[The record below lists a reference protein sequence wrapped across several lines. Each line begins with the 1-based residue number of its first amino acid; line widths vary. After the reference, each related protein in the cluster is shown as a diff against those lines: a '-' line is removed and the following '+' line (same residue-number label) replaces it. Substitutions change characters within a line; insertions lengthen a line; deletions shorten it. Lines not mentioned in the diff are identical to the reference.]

1 MLTKQAYSG
10 GENFDLRDILLRGRR
25 ISLSDRTNFFGEF
38 LRGLSNNKQ
47 MLHLRCISSPSDREV
62 EVYDEYLGI
71 TRRMLMFGSN
81 NYLGFANHPYI
92 KEYVKKVI
100 DEYGIGIGGPPLLNG
115 YTKIHKELEERIAAL
130 KGAEDS
136 LIFSSGYG
144 ANVGL
149 VSALVGHE
157 DYVVYDQFSHASFYD
172 GMKMCDAR
180 GIYFLHNDV
189 ENLKARLEDAKKSNP
204 RNIFV
209 GVEGV
214 YSMDGDIAPLDEI
227 LNVCKKYGAILFVDD
242 AHGTG
247 TIGKHGGGVGDYFG
261 LEGQIDLVMGTFS
274 KTFAVTGGFVAAAKP
289 LVDYLRF
296 FARSYMFSASISPVT
311 IASVLAGLDL
321 MENDPSILDSLRS
334 NIKYAAKLLNEI
346 GFNVASET
354 PIIPL
359 RVPIEMNIRDA
370 AYKFHERGIFINS
383 IEYPAV
389 PVSQQRFRISITASH
404 TKEDINKLVEVIE
417 EIWNEYETN
426 QPETSIL
433 KARQVEYRCD
443 Y

>member
-1 MLTKQAYSG
+1 MSTKQEYLG
-10 GENFDLRDILLRGRR
+10 GENFDLRDVLLRGRR
-25 ISLSDRTNFFGEF
+25 MPLTERVHFFRDFLENLS
-38 LRGLSNNKQ
+38 SNKQ

-62 EVYDEYLGI
+62 DVYDEYLGI
-71 TRRMLMFGSN
+71 TRKMLMFGSN

-92 KEYVKKVI
+92 KEYVKDTIAK
-100 DEYGIGIGGPPLLNG
+100 YGIGIGGPPLLNG
-115 YTKIHKELEERIAAL
+115 YTKIHRELEERLASL
-130 KGAEDS
+130 KSAEDS

-149 VSALVGHE
+149 VSALIGSD
-157 DYVVYDQFSHASFYD
+157 DYAVYDQYSHASFYD
-172 GMKMCDAR
+172 GLKMCGDH
-180 GIYFLHNDV
+180 GIHFLHNNI
-189 ENLKARLEDAKKSNP
+189 ESLKAKLEDARRLNP
-204 RNIFV
+204 RNIYV

-227 LNVCKKYGAILFVDD
+227 TAVCKQYDAILLVDD

-247 TIGKHGGGVGDYFG
+247 TIGQHGGGVCDYFG
-261 LEGQIDLVMGTFS
+261 LDGNIDVVMGTFS
-274 KTFAVTGGFVAAAKP
+274 KSFAVTGGFVAASKP
-289 LVDYLRF
+289 IVDYLRF
-296 FARSYMFSASISPVT
+296 FARSYMFSASISPIT

-321 MENDPSILDSLRS
+321 LENDPSILYSLRS
-334 NIKYAAKLLNEI
+334 NVRYAVNLLNNI
-346 GFNVASET
+346 GFNVSSET

-389 PVSQQRFRISITASH
+389 PASQQRFRISITANH

-417 EIWNEYETN
+417 EIWTEYECNRPDT
-426 QPETSIL
+426 ELL
-433 KARQVEYRCD
+433 KAM
-443 Y
+443 

>member
-1 MLTKQAYSG
+1 MLSKQEYLG

-25 ISLSDRTNFFGEF
+25 MPLSDRVNFFGEF
-38 LRGLSNNKQ
+38 LDDLSSHKQ

-62 EVYDEYLGI
+62 DVYDEYSGI
-71 TRRMLMFGSN
+71 TKKMLMFGSN
-81 NYLGFANHPYI
+81 NYLGFANHPYT

-100 DEYGIGIGGPPLLNG
+100 EKYGIGIGGPPLLNG
-115 YTKIHKELEERIAAL
+115 YTKIHRELEERLASL
-130 KGAEDS
+130 KGTEDS

-149 VSALVGHE
+149 VSALVGPD
-157 DYVVYDQFSHASFYD
+157 DYVIYDQYSHASFYD
-172 GMKMCDAR
+172 GLKMCNAR
-180 GIYFLHNDV
+180 GIHFLHNDV
-189 ENLKARLEDAKKSNP
+189 NNLITKLEDAKRINP
-204 RNIFV
+204 RNIYV

-214 YSMDGDIAPLDEI
+214 YSMDGDMVPLDEI
-227 LNVCKKYGAILFVDD
+227 VDVCKKYEAILLLDD

-247 TIGKHGGGVGDYFG
+247 TIGKNGGGTSDYFG
-261 LEGQIDLVMGTFS
+261 LDGQIDVTMGTFS
-274 KTFAVTGGFVAAAKP
+274 KSFAVTGGFAAASKP
-289 LVDYLRF
+289 VVDYLRF

-321 MENDPSILDSLRS
+321 LENDPSILYSLRS
-334 NIKYAAKLLNEI
+334 NIKYAAKLLNKI
-346 GFNVASET
+346 GFNVSDQT

-359 RVPIEMNIRDA
+359 RVPVEMNIRDA

-404 TKEDINKLVEVIE
+404 TKEDINKLVEVVE
-417 EIWNEYETN
+417 EIWNEFEASR
-426 QPETSIL
+426 PESSFS
-433 KARQVEYRCD
+433 KVV
-443 Y
+443 

>member
-1 MLTKQAYSG
+1 MSAQKEYLG

-25 ISLSDRTNFFGEF
+25 MPLLERVNFFEDFLSD
-38 LRGLSNNKQ
+38 LSSNKQ

-62 EVYDEYLGI
+62 DVYDEYLGI
-71 TRRMLMFGSN
+71 TRKMLMFGSN

-92 KEYVKKVI
+92 KEYVKDTIAK
-100 DEYGIGIGGPPLLNG
+100 YGIGIGGPPLLNG
-115 YTKIHKELEERIAAL
+115 YTKIHRELEERLAAL
-130 KGAEDS
+130 KGAEDA

-149 VSALVGHE
+149 VSALIGPD
-157 DYVVYDQFSHASFYD
+157 DYVVFDQYSHASFYD
-172 GMKMCDAR
+172 GLKMCGAQ
-180 GIYFLHNDV
+180 GIHFLHNNV
-189 ENLKARLEDAKKSNP
+189 HSLIAKLEDARKLNP
-204 RNIFV
+204 RNIYV

-227 LNVCKKYGAILFVDD
+227 SAVCKQYDAILLVDD

-247 TIGKHGGGVGDYFG
+247 TIGQHGGGVGDYFG
-261 LEGQIDLVMGTFS
+261 LDGNLNVVMGTFS
-274 KTFAVTGGFVAAAKP
+274 KSFAVTGGFVAASKP

-296 FARSYMFSASISPVT
+296 FARSYMFSASISPIT

-321 MENDPSILDSLRS
+321 LENDSSILNTLRS
-334 NIKYAAKLLNEI
+334 NVKYTASLLNKI

-359 RVPIEMNIRDA
+359 RVPMEMNIRDA
-370 AYKFHERGIFINS
+370 AYKFHERAIFINS

-404 TKEDINKLVEVIE
+404 KKEDIDKLVEVVE
-417 EIWNEYETN
+417 EIWTEYECN
-426 QPETSIL
+426 RPESEL
-433 KARQVEYRCD
+433 FNAM
-443 Y
+443 

>member
-1 MLTKQAYSG
+1 MSSKQEYLG

-25 ISLSDRTNFFGEF
+25 MPLLDRVNFFGEF
-38 LRGLSNNKQ
+38 LDGLSSHKQ

-62 EVYDEYLGI
+62 DVFDEYLGI
-71 TRRMLMFGSN
+71 TRKMLMFGSN

-92 KEYVKKVI
+92 KEYVRKSIEK
-100 DEYGIGIGGPPLLNG
+100 YGIGIGGPPLLNG
-115 YTKIHKELEERIAAL
+115 YTKIHRELEERLAAL

-149 VSALVGHE
+149 VSALVGPD
-157 DYVVYDQFSHASFYD
+157 DYVIYDQYSHASFYD
-172 GMKMCDAR
+172 GMKMCNAK
-180 GIYFLHNDV
+180 GIHFLHNDID
-189 ENLKARLEDAKKSNP
+189 NLITKLEDAKRINP
-204 RNIFV
+204 RNIYV

-214 YSMDGDIAPLDEI
+214 YSMDGDIVPLDEI
-227 LNVCKKYGAILFVDD
+227 VDVCKKYDAILLLDD

-247 TIGKHGGGVGDYFG
+247 TMGENGGGTSAYFG
-261 LEGQIDLVMGTFS
+261 LDGQIDVTIGTFS
-274 KTFAVTGGFVAAAKP
+274 KSFAVTGGFAAASKP
-289 LVDYLRF
+289 VVDYLRF

-321 MENDPSILDSLRS
+321 LENDPSILYSLRS
-334 NIKYAAKLLNEI
+334 NVKYAAKLLNKI
-346 GFNVASET
+346 GFNVSDQT

-359 RVPIEMNIRDA
+359 RVPVEMNIRDA

-404 TKEDINKLVEVIE
+404 TKEDINKLVEVVE
-417 EIWNEYETN
+417 EIWNEFESCS
-426 QPETSIL
+426 PESSL
-433 KARQVEYRCD
+433 SKVV
-443 Y
+443 

>member
-1 MLTKQAYSG
+1 MSAKQEYLG

-25 ISLSDRTNFFGEF
+25 MPLMDRVNFFGEF
-38 LRGLSNNKQ
+38 LDSLSSNKQ

-62 EVYDEYLGI
+62 DVYDEYLGI
-71 TRRMLMFGSN
+71 TKKMLMFGSN

-92 KEYVKKVI
+92 KEYVKDIIAK
-100 DEYGIGIGGPPLLNG
+100 YGIGIGGPPLLNG
-115 YTKIHKELEERIAAL
+115 YTKIHRELEERLASL

-149 VSALVGHE
+149 VSALVGSD
-157 DYVVYDQFSHASFYD
+157 DYVVYDQYSHASFYD
-172 GMKMCDAR
+172 GLKMCNAR

-189 ENLKARLEDAKKSNP
+189 ENLKAKLEDTRKLNP
-204 RNIFV
+204 KNIFV

-227 LNVCKKYGAILFVDD
+227 AAVCKQYDAILLVDD

-247 TIGKHGGGVGDYFG
+247 AIGHRGGGTSDYFG
-261 LEGQIDLVMGTFS
+261 LDGQIDIVMGTFS
-274 KTFAVTGGFVAAAKP
+274 KSFAVTGGFVAASKP
-289 LVDYLRF
+289 IIDYLRF

-321 MENDPSILDSLRS
+321 LENDPSILYSLRS
-334 NIKYAAKLLNEI
+334 NIKYAAWKLNKI
-346 GFNVASET
+346 AFNVSSET

-359 RVPIEMNIRDA
+359 RVPVEMNIRDA

-389 PVSQQRFRISITASH
+389 PVFQQRFRISITASH
-404 TKEDINKLVEVIE
+404 TKEDINKLVEVVE
-417 EIWNEYETN
+417 EIWTEYESDR
-426 QPETSIL
+426 PETEIL
-433 KARQVEYRCD
+433 RAM
-443 Y
+443 

>member
-1 MLTKQAYSG
+1 MSAKQEYLG

-25 ISLSDRTNFFGEF
+25 MPLMDRVNFFGEF
-38 LRGLSNNKQ
+38 LDSLSSNKQ

-62 EVYDEYLGI
+62 DVYDEYLGI
-71 TRRMLMFGSN
+71 TRKMLMFGSN

-92 KEYVKKVI
+92 KEYVKDIIAK
-100 DEYGIGIGGPPLLNG
+100 YGIGIGGPPLLNG
-115 YTKIHKELEERIAAL
+115 YTKIHRELEERLASL

-149 VSALVGHE
+149 VSALVGSD
-157 DYVVYDQFSHASFYD
+157 DYVVYDQYSHASFYD
-172 GMKMCDAR
+172 GLKMCNAR
-180 GIYFLHNDV
+180 GIHFLHNDV
-189 ENLKARLEDAKKSNP
+189 ENLKAKLEDARKLNP
-204 RNIFV
+204 KNIYV

-227 LNVCKKYGAILFVDD
+227 VAVCKQYDAILLVDD

-247 TIGKHGGGVGDYFG
+247 TIGQHGGGSGDYFG
-261 LEGQIDLVMGTFS
+261 LDGEVDVVMGTFS
-274 KTFAVTGGFVAAAKP
+274 KSFAVTGGFVAAAKP
-289 LVDYLRF
+289 IVDYLRF
-296 FARSYMFSASISPVT
+296 FARSYMFSASISPIT

-321 MENDPSILDSLRS
+321 LENDPSILNSLRS
-334 NIKYAAKLLNEI
+334 NVRYAAKLLNNI
-346 GFNVASET
+346 GFNVSSET

-359 RVPIEMNIRDA
+359 RVPMEMNIRDA

-404 TKEDINKLVEVIE
+404 TKDDINKLVEVVE
-417 EIWNEYETN
+417 EIWTEYETN
-426 QPETSIL
+426 RPESSIL
-433 KARQVEYRCD
+433 KAM
-443 Y
+443 

>member
-1 MLTKQAYSG
+1 MELKNKYSG
-10 GENFDLRDILLRGRR
+10 GENFDLRDILLSGRR
-25 ISLSDRTNFFGEF
+25 MSLSDKIHFFDEF
-38 LRGLSNNKQ
+38 LNNLTDNRQ

-71 TRRMLMFGSN
+71 TRKMLMFGSN

-100 DEYGIGIGGPPLLNG
+100 DKYGIGIGGPPLLNG
-115 YTKIHKELEERIAAL
+115 YTKIHKELEERISAL

-149 VSALVGHE
+149 VSGLIGPE
-157 DYVVYDQFSHASFYD
+157 DYVIYDQYSHASFYD
-172 GMKMCDAR
+172 GMKMCNAR
-180 GIYFLHNDV
+180 GIYFLHNDM
-189 ENLKARLEDAKKSNP
+189 ENLKAKLEDAKKINP
-204 RNIFV
+204 KNIYV
-209 GVEGV
+209 GIEGV
-214 YSMDGDIAPLDEI
+214 YSMDGDIPPLDEVVA
-227 LNVCKKYGAILFVDD
+227 LCKQFDAILLIDD

-247 TIGKHGGGVGDYFG
+247 TIGEHGGGIGDYYG
-261 LEGQIDLVMGTFS
+261 MEQELDVVMGTFS
-274 KTFAVTGGFVAAAKP
+274 KSFAVTGGFIAASKP
-289 LVDYLRF
+289 IVNYLRF

-321 MENDPSILDSLRS
+321 LESDPSILSSLKS
-334 NIKYAAKLLNEI
+334 NIKYASGLLNSI
-346 GFNVASET
+346 GFETTDKT

-359 RVPIEMNIRDA
+359 RVPLKMNIRDA
-370 AYKFHERGIFINS
+370 AYKFHQKGIFINS

-404 TKEDINKLVEVIE
+404 TKEDINKLVEVVN
-417 EIWNEYETN
+417 EIWTDVN
-426 QPETSIL
+426 
-433 KARQVEYRCD
+433 D
-443 Y
+443 D

>member
-1 MLTKQAYSG
+1 MSTKQEYLG

-25 ISLSDRTNFFGEF
+25 MPLADRVNFFGEF
-38 LRGLSNNKQ
+38 LESLSSNKQ

-62 EVYDEYLGI
+62 DVYDEYLGI
-71 TRRMLMFGSN
+71 TRKMLMFGSN

-92 KEYVKKVI
+92 KEYVKSTIEK
-100 DEYGIGIGGPPLLNG
+100 YGIGIGGPPLLNG
-115 YTKIHKELEERIAAL
+115 YTKIHKELEERLASL
-130 KGAEDS
+130 KGAEDA

-149 VSALVGHE
+149 VSALVGPD
-157 DYVVYDQFSHASFYD
+157 DYVVYDQYSHASFYD
-172 GMKMCDAR
+172 GLKMCNAR
-180 GIYFLHNDV
+180 GIHFLHNDV
-189 ENLKARLEDAKKSNP
+189 DNLKAKLEDARKINP
-204 RNIFV
+204 KNIYV

-227 LNVCKKYGAILFVDD
+227 VAVCKQYDAILLVDD

-247 TIGKHGGGVGDYFG
+247 TIGNHGGGSGDYFG
-261 LEGQIDLVMGTFS
+261 LENEIDITMGTFS
-274 KTFAVTGGFVAAAKP
+274 KSFAVTGGFVTASKP
-289 LVDYLRF
+289 IVDYLRF
-296 FARSYMFSASISPVT
+296 FARSYMFSASISPIT

-321 MENDPSILDSLRS
+321 LENDPSILNSLR
-334 NIKYAAKLLNEI
+334 NNVKYAASLLNRI

-359 RVPIEMNIRDA
+359 RVPMEMNIRDA

-404 TKEDINKLVEVIE
+404 TKEDINKLAEVVE
-417 EIWNEYETN
+417 EIWTEYESDRF
-426 QPETSIL
+426 ESKIL
-433 KARQVEYRCD
+433 KAM
-443 Y
+443 

>member
-1 MLTKQAYSG
+1 MSVKQEYLG
-10 GENFDLRDILLRGRR
+10 GENFDLRDILLKGRR
-25 ISLSDRTNFFGEF
+25 MPLSARVHFFGEF
-38 LRGLSNNKQ
+38 LESLSRNKQ

-62 EVYDEYLGI
+62 DVYDEYLGI
-71 TRRMLMFGSN
+71 TRKMLMFGSN

-92 KEYVKKVI
+92 KEYVKTAIGK
-100 DEYGIGIGGPPLLNG
+100 YGIGIGGPPLLNG
-115 YTKIHKELEERIAAL
+115 YTKIHRELEERLASL

-149 VSALVGHE
+149 VSALVGPD
-157 DYVVYDQFSHASFYD
+157 DYVVYDQYSHASFYD
-172 GMKMCDAR
+172 GMKMCGAH
-180 GIYFLHNDV
+180 GIHFLHNNIDS
-189 ENLKARLEDAKKSNP
+189 LKAKLEDARKINP
-204 RNIFV
+204 RNIYV

-227 LNVCKKYGAILFVDD
+227 TVLCKQYDAILIVDD

-247 TIGKHGGGVGDYFG
+247 TIGQHGGGVGDYSG
-261 LEGQIDLVMGTFS
+261 LDGNIDVVMGTFS
-274 KTFAVTGGFVAAAKP
+274 KSFAVTGGFVATSKP
-289 LVDYLRF
+289 IVDYLRF
-296 FARSYMFSASISPVT
+296 FARSYMFSASISPIT

-321 MENDPSILDSLRS
+321 LENDPSILNSLRS
-334 NIKYAAKLLNEI
+334 NVKYASSLLNNI

-359 RVPIEMNIRDA
+359 RVPMEMNIREA

-404 TKEDINKLVEVIE
+404 TKEDINKLVEVVE
-417 EIWNEYETN
+417 EIWSEFETSK
-426 QPETSIL
+426 PELSIL
-433 KARQVEYRCD
+433 KAM
-443 Y
+443 

>member
-1 MLTKQAYSG
+1 MNSKQEYSG

-25 ISLSDRTNFFGEF
+25 MPLLDRVNFFREFLDSLS
-38 LRGLSNNKQ
+38 SHKQ

-62 EVYDEYLGI
+62 DVYDEYLGI
-71 TRRMLMFGSN
+71 TRKMLMFGSN

-92 KEYVKKVI
+92 KEYVKKI
-100 DEYGIGIGGPPLLNG
+100 IEKYGIGIGGPPLLNG
-115 YTKIHKELEERIAAL
+115 HTKIHRELEERLASL
-130 KGAEDS
+130 KGAEDA

-149 VSALVGHE
+149 VSALVGPD
-157 DYVVYDQFSHASFYD
+157 DYVIYDQYSHASFYD
-172 GMKMCDAR
+172 GLKMCNAR
-180 GIYFLHNDV
+180 CIHFLHNDV
-189 ENLKARLEDAKKSNP
+189 ENLIAKLEDAKKINP
-204 RNIFV
+204 RNIYV

-214 YSMDGDIAPLDEI
+214 YSMDGDLAPLGEI
-227 LNVCKKYGAILFVDD
+227 VDVCKKYEAILLVDD

-247 TIGKHGGGVGDYFG
+247 TIGENGGGTSEYFG
-261 LEGQIDLVMGTFS
+261 LDGQIDVTMGTFS
-274 KTFAVTGGFVAAAKP
+274 KSFAVTGGFVAASKP
-289 LVDYLRF
+289 VVDYLRF

-321 MENDPSILDSLRS
+321 LENDPSILYSLKS
-334 NIKYAAKLLNEI
+334 NVKYAAAQLNKI
-346 GFNVASET
+346 GFNVSNNT

-359 RVPIEMNIRDA
+359 RVPLEMNIRDA

-404 TKEDINKLVEVIE
+404 TKEDINKLVEVVD
-417 EIWNEYETN
+417 EIWNETEMKNPDSYLTN
-426 QPETSIL
+426 L
-433 KARQVEYRCD
+433 V
-443 Y
+443 

>member
-1 MLTKQAYSG
+1 MSSKQEYSG

-25 ISLSDRTNFFGEF
+25 MPLSDKVNFFGEF
-38 LRGLSNNKQ
+38 LDSLSNKRQ

-92 KEYVKKVI
+92 KEYVKKII

-115 YTKIHKELEERIAAL
+115 YTKIHKKLEERIAAL
-130 KGAEDS
+130 KGAEDA

-149 VSALVGHE
+149 VSALVGPD

-172 GMKMCDAR
+172 GMKMCNAR

-189 ENLKARLEDAKKSNP
+189 ENLKAKLEKAKKINP
-204 RNIFV
+204 KNIFV
-209 GVEGV
+209 GIEGV
-214 YSMDGDIAPLDEI
+214 YSMDGDIAPLDEVI
-227 LNVCKKYGAILFVDD
+227 ELCKQFDAILLVDD

-247 TIGKHGGGVGDYFG
+247 TIGEHGGGIGDYYGVYQG
-261 LEGQIDLVMGTFS
+261 LDVLMGTFS
-274 KTFAVTGGFVAAAKP
+274 KSFAVTGGFVAASKP
-289 LVDYLRF
+289 VVDYLRF

-321 MENDPSILDSLRS
+321 MENDPSILTSLKS
-334 NIKYAAKLLNEI
+334 NIKYAAKLLNNI

-359 RVPIEMNIRDA
+359 RVPVEMNIRDA
-370 AYKFHERGIFINS
+370 SYKFHERGIFINS

-404 TKEDINKLVEVIE
+404 TKDDINKLVEVIE
-417 EIWNEYETN
+417 EIWNEYETDR
-426 QPETSIL
+426 SGSSML
-433 KARQVEYRCD
+433 KAI
-443 Y
+443 

>member
-1 MLTKQAYSG
+1 MSSKQEYLG

-25 ISLSDRTNFFGEF
+25 MPLLDRVNFFGEF
-38 LRGLSNNKQ
+38 LDGLSSHKQ

-62 EVYDEYLGI
+62 DVFDEYLGI
-71 TRRMLMFGSN
+71 TRKMLMFGSN

-92 KEYVKKVI
+92 KEYVRKSIEK
-100 DEYGIGIGGPPLLNG
+100 YGIGIGGPPLLNG
-115 YTKIHKELEERIAAL
+115 YTKIHRELEERLAAL

-149 VSALVGHE
+149 VSALVGPD
-157 DYVVYDQFSHASFYD
+157 DYVIYDQYSHASFYD
-172 GMKMCDAR
+172 GMKMCNAK
-180 GIYFLHNDV
+180 GIHFLHNDID
-189 ENLKARLEDAKKSNP
+189 NLITKLEDAKRINP
-204 RNIFV
+204 RNIYV

-214 YSMDGDIAPLDEI
+214 YSMDGDIVPLDEI
-227 LNVCKKYGAILFVDD
+227 VDVCKKYDAILLLDD

-247 TIGKHGGGVGDYFG
+247 TMGDNGGGTSAYFG
-261 LEGQIDLVMGTFS
+261 LDGQIDVTIGTFS
-274 KTFAVTGGFVAAAKP
+274 KSFAVTGGFAAASKP
-289 LVDYLRF
+289 VVDYLRF

-321 MENDPSILDSLRS
+321 LENDPSILYSLRS
-334 NIKYAAKLLNEI
+334 NVKYAAKLLNKI
-346 GFNVASET
+346 GFNVSDQT

-359 RVPIEMNIRDA
+359 RVPVEMNIRDA

-389 PVSQQRFRISITASH
+389 PVSQQRFRISITANH
-404 TKEDINKLVEVIE
+404 RKEDINKLVEVVE
-417 EIWNEYETN
+417 EIWNEFESCS
-426 QPETSIL
+426 PESSL
-433 KARQVEYRCD
+433 SKVV
-443 Y
+443 

>member
-1 MLTKQAYSG
+1 MSSKQEYLG

-25 ISLSDRTNFFGEF
+25 MPLLDRVNFFGEF
-38 LRGLSNNKQ
+38 LDGLSSHKQ

-62 EVYDEYLGI
+62 DVFDEYLGI
-71 TRRMLMFGSN
+71 TRKMLMFGSN

-92 KEYVKKVI
+92 KEYVRKSIEK
-100 DEYGIGIGGPPLLNG
+100 YGIGIGGPPLLNG
-115 YTKIHKELEERIAAL
+115 YTKIHRELEERLAAL

-149 VSALVGHE
+149 VSALVGPD
-157 DYVVYDQFSHASFYD
+157 DYVIYDQYSHASFYD
-172 GMKMCDAR
+172 GMKMCDAK
-180 GIYFLHNDV
+180 GIHFLHNDID
-189 ENLKARLEDAKKSNP
+189 NLITKLEDAKRINP
-204 RNIFV
+204 RNIYV

-214 YSMDGDIAPLDEI
+214 YSMDGDIVPLDEI
-227 LNVCKKYGAILFVDD
+227 VDVCKKYDAILLLDD

-247 TIGKHGGGVGDYFG
+247 TMGENGGGTSAYFG
-261 LEGQIDLVMGTFS
+261 LDGQIDVTIGTFS
-274 KTFAVTGGFVAAAKP
+274 KSFAVTGGFAAASKP
-289 LVDYLRF
+289 VVDYLRF

-321 MENDPSILDSLRS
+321 LENDLSILYSLRS
-334 NIKYAAKLLNEI
+334 NVKYAAKLLNKI
-346 GFNVASET
+346 GFNVSDQT

-359 RVPIEMNIRDA
+359 RVPVEMNIRDA

-404 TKEDINKLVEVIE
+404 TKEDINKLVEVVE
-417 EIWNEYETN
+417 EIWNEFEASR
-426 QPETSIL
+426 PESSL
-433 KARQVEYRCD
+433 SKVL
-443 Y
+443 

>member
-1 MLTKQAYSG
+1 MSAKQEYLG

-25 ISLSDRTNFFGEF
+25 MPLMDRVNFFGEF
-38 LRGLSNNKQ
+38 LESLSSNKQ
-47 MLHLRCISSPSDREV
+47 MLHLRLISSPSDREV
-62 EVYDEYLGI
+62 DVYDEYLGI
-71 TRRMLMFGSN
+71 TKKMLMFGSN

-92 KEYVKKVI
+92 KEYVKSTIEK
-100 DEYGIGIGGPPLLNG
+100 YGIGIGGPPLLNG
-115 YTKIHKELEERIAAL
+115 YTKIHRELEERLASL
-130 KGAEDS
+130 KGAEDA

-149 VSALVGHE
+149 VSALVGPD
-157 DYVVYDQFSHASFYD
+157 DYVVYDQYSHASFYD
-172 GMKMCDAR
+172 GLKMYNAR
-180 GIYFLHNDV
+180 GIHFLHNDV
-189 ENLKARLEDAKKSNP
+189 ENLKTKLDDARKLNP
-204 RNIFV
+204 KNIYV

-227 LNVCKKYGAILFVDD
+227 VAICKQYDAILLVDD

-247 TIGKHGGGVGDYFG
+247 TIGQHGGGSSDYFG
-261 LEGQIDLVMGTFS
+261 LDGEVDIVMGTFS
-274 KTFAVTGGFVAAAKP
+274 KSFAVTGGFVAAAKP
-289 LVDYLRF
+289 IVDYLRF

-321 MENDPSILDSLRS
+321 LENDPSILNSLRS
-334 NIKYAAKLLNEI
+334 NVKYAAKLLNNV

-359 RVPIEMNIRDA
+359 RVPMEMNIRDA

-404 TKEDINKLVEVIE
+404 TKEDINKLVEVVE

-426 QPETSIL
+426 RPESSVL
-433 KARQVEYRCD
+433 KAM
-443 Y
+443 